1 MLRIG
6 YESSVGDKALSI
18 IGGSWC
24 PLGGVVSQSEI
35 LSSLGKYV
43 SVCGK
48 QGSEDDSACSSRC
61 KGRDM
66 VPVRCMRSSPW
77 SWRLKWCPV
86 LDSFL

>member
-6 YESSVGDKALSI
+6 HESSVKDKAPSI

-24 PLGGVVSQSEI
+24 PLRGVVSQLGI
-35 LSSLGKYV
+35 LSSLGEHV
-43 SVCGK
+43 SVCSK

-66 VPVRCMRSSPW
+66 VPVRYMRSSPW
-77 SWRLKWCPV
+77 LWRLKWCPV